1 MVAVGGIN
9 IPINLQGIQQFNNQ
23 MNTIK
28 NSIQGLRNPLAN
40 VQQVASQLIF
50 QTTLD
55 TLNLGAAFTGLNNPL
70 KGANAGLLKTGIIGV
85 TAVSAILP
93 LVANLSTG
101 FRGLTTLQQI
111 FTPITSNALLLQQI
125 TNKYN
130 AGGLT
135 FYGRYLDYVNLAGI
149 IKEISTIA
157 PRGGLL
163 NLGLDVVNRPAK
175 IARELTGL
183 IATAKLTATAF
194 TQIKTA
200 AAGIQLDILN
210 SAGSLVSGGGFLAP
224 GQVAP
229 GATAY
234 TMFDPRQAIESRIG
248 FEQLTEPLQ
257 NIQKLSGQSSSEIS
271 NFENDLLTLSL
282 TSRQTILDL
291 SASSKAMLMQGK
303 SASESKNDLKDLAV
317 IALGTSVNLQELT
330 NSTLDIQQ
338 AFKDLSSKEIAS
350 SLSIVAT
357 QTGTAISQYSNAI
370 KNLNPAIQESG
381 QVLNDL
387 LVILGQLSD
396 AGFEGEEA
404 GNKLNLLFQSLN
416 SLASGNAP
424 KASQM
429 GLQQLGIN
437 PDELLDSQGKLKS
450 ILDISSLLRE
460 RVAAFTEV
468 NGSAESQGILSAI
481 FGRYTA
487 PVVNSL
493 LQSTDDEILKLK
505 NSISGSNG
513 LTKTLAESRGE
524 TFTAQLQ
531 KISDSASVVSTKIGG
546 VIIPVFQSMLAPIA
560 NVVSA
565 FAELPSAV
573 IAGALAF
580 NLGLPAILLYVYG
593 VRTYVNITK
602 AAALVQTLWSGVLR
616 LSTGEL
622 TINMLA
628 TKALAEAQKVGAMAN
643 VFLGGTYDLLSGKMT
658 IATAKQNIFNAVQ
671 TFGDANFKS
680 WISTTRAA
688 TTIMLKHAAT
698 MGLVVLAYNVFTE
711 LTRKSEG
718 AKFADQ
724 LNKSTEEINK
734 FNEQL
739 NKTIPNTNSFKDYLS
754 DLGQIASQ
762 KGWIEALRTGLG
774 DLEGTLVSSNG
785 TLDTY
790 GKGWGA
796 FITGSQL
803 GNQKAM
809 IALDESLKSLHNQL
823 NIGYDLLTK
832 YGNGTKLTATESEA
846 YKEEIGKQVESLKK
860 YKESLEKVK
869 APTEEQQLLQQANI
883 KLVDKQIAILQG
895 RVKGLNDEAGT
906 IKNIVVPSYDEL
918 IGKYDEL
925 NRKGKLKD
933 TNQQITIEQS
943 LVSGDISS
951 NEAQQK
957 KYLAEQ
963 QRINDEII
971 RTNALKKDLQASA
984 TGAVDDQAVKIQ
996 NELNASIQ
1004 KEADLKLELIK
1015 NQGNINN
1022 FNQQNDIE
1030 KARVG
1035 ILKSQSDEKLNQLK
1049 LEQDIA
1055 QGKLKGNDIERERGN
1070 LQLANLQKQ
1079 LAANEAAQ
1087 AMLKGKKGETVKTE
1101 KDKLISENI
1110 DIQTQIAQAQI
1121 QNNDKI
1127 TQLKLES
1134 EQKLKDDAIANEQKL
1149 KENKLKSIAEQ
1160 FQKQQD
1166 YQNQLINKSE
1176 IKTAKNDFKLNE
1188 MKAQESLYESLA
1200 NLDKQRLGFQLEL
1213 ASRSQNSTQSEQIK
1227 LKIYEQQQQQLEQQ
1241 KLQQQYSI
1249 ALGKEQQQLDIER
1262 KKLSSDLAILE
1273 AQANLDKAKASG
1285 ASESEIASLQSQITI
1300 RQSQRDLID
1309 SEAQSIDKINALE
1322 NKRIGYENQIKTEQI
1337 EQQRLLDLQDI
1348 AVSKINESLEYQK
1361 SLNDINISKL
1371 DLVNKSYD
1379 NQSKIIESQQSLIQS
1394 GVNLEKQRLDFQL
1407 ELANRSGDVAKTEQ
1421 LKAGIYLQQ
1430 REEIIRQNE
1439 AQKISFELSQ
1449 KQQEI
1454 ELQKQYLQAKSAT
1467 IEAQGNVDKAKALG
1481 VSGQQLTILEQQ
1493 ANLAQGQVDS
1503 IKNQFAATAQIN
1515 KNEAQRI
1522 GLEQQIKLEQIEQQ
1536 RQLELQDL
1544 AVQKINQSFEK
1555 QKGELE
1561 SINAQMD
1568 LNNSE
1573 LDRQSSLL
1581 NATSRL
1587 NDATSNLEKQRL
1599 EYQLELADISD
1610 DEVAKQQIK
1619 QQLYQQEIQSLLQR
1633 QAIERETLKINQ
1645 QKQDID
1651 IKRQET
1657 LAEIATL
1664 EAQAEIEKAKAR
1676 GAGSNELEAL
1686 NKILG
1691 LRQKQEQSVQQDKE
1705 NVAKIQQL
1713 DNQKLAVEQ
1722 TASREGLQ
1730 NKQTIEQAR
1739 SAKEQQQKSAKD
1751 GNVPNVNIPPINVN
1765 IPPIKDTTDKAKLI
1779 ESLATNELK
1788 INAQNVYLS
1797 GQVDSPNNPNPN
1809 IPVPDEQKKI
1819 EAVTKIIPTSTEDPK
1834 ERLARANA
1842 AMDAY
1847 IANFNNEAEKER
1859 IASGLTA
1866 EQATAGGFEQARL
1879 AREQADRI
1887 TADLASGALK
1897 TSGVDGFKPQQI
1909 QTPLQKLQSELN
1921 AAQKA
1926 VDGSKKQPAK
1936 PDNNDSQSGDSMVNN
1951 IENLVIVSADP
1962 TGDARQVLNDL
1973 AKNKGRC

>member
-40 VQQVASQLIF
+40 VQQVASQAIF
-50 QTTLD
+50 QTTLN
-55 TLNLGAAFTGLNNPL
+55 TLNLGAAFTGLTNPL

-85 TAVSAILP
+85 TAISAILP

-135 FYGRYLDYVNLAGI
+135 FYGRYTDYVNLAGI
-149 IKEISTIA
+149 IKEISAIA

-163 NLGLDVVNRPAK
+163 NLGLDVISRPAK
-175 IARELTGL
+175 VARELTGL
-183 IATAKLTATAF
+183 IAVAQLTATAF

-350 SLSIVAT
+350 SLSIVST

-370 KNLNPAIQESG
+370 KNLNPTIKESG
-381 QVLNDL
+381 QGLNDL
-387 LVILGQLSD
+387 LVILGQLSN

-460 RVAAFTEV
+460 RVASFSAS

-531 KISDSASVVSTKIGG
+531 KISDSASIVSTKIGG
-546 VIIPVFQSMLAPIA
+546 VIIPVFQFMLAPIA

-580 NLGLPAILLYVYG
+580 NLGLPAILLYVSG
-593 VRTYVNITK
+593 VRTYVSITK

-628 TKALAEAQKVGAMAN
+628 TKALAEAQKIGAMAN
-643 VFLGGTYDLLSGKMT
+643 IFLGGTYDLLSGKMS
-658 IATAKQNIFNAVQ
+658 IATAKQNIFNAVT

-680 WISTTRAA
+680 WISTTGAA

-774 DLEGTLVSSNG
+774 DLEGTLASSNG

-895 RVKGLNDEAGT
+895 RVKGLNEEGNT

-963 QRINDEII
+963 QRINDEIS
-971 RTNALKKDLQASA
+971 RTNALKKDLQASV
-984 TGAVDDQAVKIQ
+984 TGSLDDERVKIQ
-996 NELNASIQ
+996 NELNTQIQ

-1015 NQGNINN
+1015 NQGNINQ

-1055 QGKLKGNDIERERGN
+1055 QGKLKGNDIERERGA
-1070 LQLANLQKQ
+1070 LQLANLQAQ
-1079 LAANEAAQ
+1079 LIANEQAQ
-1087 AMLKGKKGETVKTE
+1087 SMLKGKKGETINTE
-1101 KDKLISENI
+1101 KDKLIAENI
-1110 DIQTQIAQAQI
+1110 DIQTQIAQFQI
-1121 QNNDKI
+1121 QENDKVA
-1127 TQLKLES
+1127 QLKLE
-1134 EQKLKDDAIANEQKL
+1134 NEQKL
-1149 KENKLKSIAEQ
+1149 KENKLKSIEEQ
-1160 FQKQQD
+1160 FRKEQD
-1166 YQNQLINKSE
+1166 AQNQLISKSE
-1176 IKTAKNDFKLNE
+1176 IKSTKNDFKLNE

-1200 NLDKQRLGFQLEL
+1200 NLDKQRLGFQLEI
-1213 ASRSQNSTQSEQIK
+1213 ANRSQNSTQSEQIK
-1227 LKIYEQQQQQLEQQ
+1227 LKIYQQQQQQLAQQ
-1241 KLQQQYSI
+1241 KLQQQYSLS
-1249 ALGKEQQQLDIER
+1249 LGKEQQQLDLER

-1273 AQANLDKAKASG
+1273 AQANLDKAKGSG
-1285 ASESEIASLQSQITI
+1285 ASESEIASLESQITI

-1394 GVNLEKQRLDFQL
+1394 GANLEKQKLDFQL

-1454 ELQKQYLQAKSAT
+1454 ELQKQYYQAQSAAL
-1467 IEAQGNVDKAKALG
+1467 EAQGNVSKAQALG

-1493 ANLAQGQVDS
+1493 ANLAQGQLDS
-1503 IKNQFAATAQIN
+1503 IKNQFDATAKVNQ
-1515 KNEAQRI
+1515 NEAQRI
-1522 GLEQQIKLEQIEQQ
+1522 GLENQIKLEQIEQQ

-1561 SINAQMD
+1561 SINTQMD

-1581 NATSRL
+1581 NATSGL

-1610 DEVAKQQIK
+1610 DEVQKQQLK

-1676 GAGSNELEAL
+1676 GAGSNELESL
-1686 NKILG
+1686 NKVLA
-1691 LRQKQEQSVQQDKE
+1691 LRMQQEVEVQKDKA
-1705 NVAKIQQL
+1705 NVAQIQQL

-1730 NKQTIEQAR
+1730 NKQTVEQLR
-1739 SAKEQQQKSAKD
+1739 LAKENQQNSAKD
-1751 GNVPNVNIPPINVN
+1751 GNSNGNIPNINIPPINVN
-1765 IPPIKDTTDKAKLI
+1765 VPPIKDTTDKAKLT

-1797 GQVDSPNNPNPN
+1797 GQVADSPNPKVNPN
-1809 IPVPDEQKKI
+1809 IPNNPDEQKKL
-1819 EAVTKIIPTSTEDPK
+1819 EAVTKITPTPTPTEDPK
-1834 ERLARANA
+1834 ERLRLANA
-1842 AMDAY
+1842 AMDDY
-1847 IANFNNEAEKER
+1847 IAKFNNDAEKER
-1859 IASGLTA
+1859 IASGISA
-1866 EQATAGGFEQARL
+1866 ETATAGGFEQARI
-1879 AREQADRI
+1879 AREQAAKI
-1887 TADLASGALK
+1887 EADLASGKLK

-1926 VDGSKKQPAK
+1926 VDSSKKQPVK
-1936 PDNNDSQSGDSMVNN
+1936 TDNNNNGMQAETINN
-1951 IENLVIVSADP
+1951 IDNLVIVSSDP